1 MAEDTVAVFTFKS
14 IERILAEGGTSS
26 WRLDRNHARQATYA
40 VLTRNAHADETE
52 GPESHHTAFL
62 IGKISDVVPAARD
75 GRFLIL
81 FSEYALINIPDA
93 WDGGRNPV
101 SYRSLD
107 HFGIDPGTLEWKPMP
122 EFKKHAP
129 VAPSP
134 SPRPDVVALTM
145 AQAKQGLALTFGVQ
159 PEAIEIVIR
168 G

>member
-62 IGKISDVVPAARD
+62 IGKIKDVVPVGSN

-81 FSEYALINIPDA
+81 FREYALIDIADA

-107 HFGIDPGTLEWKPMP
+107 HFGIDPSTLEWKPMP
-122 EFKKHAP
+122 EPKKPAP
-129 VAPSP
+129 IVASP
-134 SPRPDVVALTM
+134 APMPGISGLTL
-145 AQAKQGLALTFGVQ
+145 AEAKRGLAITFGVP
-159 PEAIEIVIR
+159 PEAIEITVR

>member
-1 MAEDTVAVFTFKS
+1 MAEDTVVVFTFKS

-26 WRLDRNHARQATYA
+26 WRLDRNHARQAKYA
-40 VLTRNAHADETE
+40 VLTRNAHSDETE
-52 GPESHHTAFL
+52 GPEPHHTAFL
-62 IGKISDVVPAARD
+62 IGKIRDVVPAAHE

-81 FSEYALINIPDA
+81 FSEYARIDIPDA

-107 HFGIDPGTLEWKPMP
+107 HLSIDPSRLEWKPMP
-122 EFKKHAP
+122 EFKKPAP
-129 VAPSP
+129 
-134 SPRPDVVALTM
+134 VVALPSSTPDTGGLTM
-145 AQAKQGLALTFGVQ
+145 AEAKAGLAKTFGVK